1 MEVFASYG
9 VVSVS
14 VSFFFSLFTAS
25 GLASFVVAMFFSFF
39 LCCAHVLLLLP
50 PFDVYV
56 NVFWYVFD
64 SRTMLVKFY
73 VLGRKNG
80 ERKGRVGGKSK
91 IPI

>member
-14 VSFFFSLFTAS
+14 VSFFFLFLRLPVWRHSL
-25 GLASFVVAMFFSFF
+25 LQCFFSFF

-80 ERKGRVGGKSK
+80 ERKGRVGGK
-91 IPI
+91 